1 MFPKFVL
8 LISLLLSIEVLARSP
23 ASSGG
28 TAQGI
33 SRPSEN
39 HSAQDVINQLG
50 LAPSVEKGYY
60 LENFRDPALS
70 VSTAIY
76 YLLEGAV
83 GKSYWHRVDAA
94 EVWHY
99 YAGAPLSLYLSL
111 DDGQPVRERLLGPD
125 IFRNQTPQV
134 VVAAHEWQQALS
146 HGKWTLVGTTG
157 KSPLFLC
164 GIYSS
169 WVLLICINETVRLT
183 VLAVAPA
190 FVDSGFELA
199 PSGWQPNG
207 A

>member
-1 MFPKFVL
+1 MFSKFVL
-8 LISLLLSIEVLARSP
+8 LISLLLSIEVLARTP
-23 ASSGG
+23 PSSGR

-39 HSAQDVINQLG
+39 HSAQGVINQLG

-60 LENFRDPALS
+60 LENFRDPALYGNRS

-111 DDGQPVRERLLGPD
+111 DDGQPVREKILGPD

-134 VVAAHEWQQALS
+134 VIAAHEWQQALS

-157 KSPLFLC
+157 KSPVFPLCYPIFL
-164 GIYSS
+164 GF
-169 WVLLICINETVRLT
+169 LLCINNL
-183 VLAVAPA
+183 
-190 FVDSGFELA
+190 FI
-199 PSGWQPNG
+199 
-207 A
+207 

>member
-8 LISLLLSIEVLARSP
+8 LVSLLLSIEALARRP

-33 SRPSEN
+33 SRPGEK

-60 LENFRDPALS
+60 LESFRDPTLYGNRS

-111 DDGQPVRERLLGPD
+111 DDGQPVREKLLGPD

-134 VVAAHEWQQALS
+134 VIAAHEWQQALS
-146 HGKWTLVGTTG
+146 HGKWTLVGTT
-157 KSPLFLC
+157 
-164 GIYSS
+164 
-169 WVLLICINETVRLT
+169 
-183 VLAVAPA
+183 VAPA

>member
-8 LISLLLSIEVLARSP
+8 LISLLLAIEALAKTRGPSD
-23 ASSGG
+23 GIF
-28 TAQGI
+28 QGI
-33 SRPSEN
+33 SPRGEN

-50 LAPSVEKGYY
+50 LAPSAEKGYY
-60 LENFRDPALS
+60 LETFRDPALYGNRS

-83 GKSYWHRVDAA
+83 GKSYWHQVDAS

-111 DDGQPVRERLLGPD
+111 DNGQPVREYVLGPD

-134 VVAAHEWQQALS
+134 VIAAHEWQQALS
-146 HGKWTLVGTTG
+146 RGKWTLVGTT
-157 KSPLFLC
+157 
-164 GIYSS
+164 
-169 WVLLICINETVRLT
+169 
-183 VLAVAPA
+183 VAPA
-190 FVDSGFELA
+190 FTDSGFELA
-199 PSGWQPNG
+199 PPGWQPNG